1 MLKYSNITFTLLIY
15 TLLKYKINMA
25 KNIGTLISSAIRP
38 NDSLD
43 PIASHLVMKLKEVSL
58 LPKV

>member
-1 MLKYSNITFTLLIY
+1 
-15 TLLKYKINMA
+15 MA

-43 PIASHLVMKLKEVSL
+43 PIASAFGNEIKGGFCYV
-58 LPKV
+58 

>member
-1 MLKYSNITFTLLIY
+1 
-15 TLLKYKINMA
+15 MA

-43 PIASHLVMKLKEVSL
+43 PIASAFGEIKGGLHCYQNIAQKNAIIARME
-58 LPKV
+58 

>member
-1 MLKYSNITFTLLIY
+1 
-15 TLLKYKINMA
+15 MA

-43 PIASHLVMKLKEVSL
+43 PIASAFGNEIKGGLL
-58 LPKV
+58 LPKYSTKKCNNSC

>member
-1 MLKYSNITFTLLIY
+1 
-15 TLLKYKINMA
+15 MA

-43 PIASHLVMKLKEVSL
+43 PIASHLVMKLKEVCIVIKSIA
-58 LPKV
+58 KKCNNSS